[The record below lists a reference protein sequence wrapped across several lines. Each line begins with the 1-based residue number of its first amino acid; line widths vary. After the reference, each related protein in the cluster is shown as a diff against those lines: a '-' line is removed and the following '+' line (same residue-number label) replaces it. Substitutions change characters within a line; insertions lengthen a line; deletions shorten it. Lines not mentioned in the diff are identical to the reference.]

1 MPQIM
6 EMVGKARVI
15 VKYRFRFQQLYTG
28 AATAVIIANYRYDFF
43 TKSEQQQSNL
53 YPIVGLCYAAI

>member
-15 VKYRFRFQQLYTG
+15 VKDG
-28 AATAVIIANYRYDFF
+28 KVVD
-43 TKSEQQQSNL
+43 
-53 YPIVGLCYAAI
+53 VGEPEVEWCPPF